1 MVAYL
6 LSPNSFKNA
15 FPGISIKNLF
25 FRNTEN
31 TLGSNTGTNSQDIV
45 WFAIRNV
52 DRIDM
57 GNKNLGT
64 CINRVMI
71 GVMDSTDQDLTGCV
85 GHARNVDW

>member
-1 MVAYL
+1 MISR
-6 LSPNSFKNA
+6 LS
-15 FPGISIKNLF
+15 SIKTF

-31 TLGSNTGTNSQDIV
+31 TFGSNTGTNSQDIV

-57 GNKNLGT
+57 GNKKLGT
-64 CINRVMI
+64 CINRVMV